1 MPVIEETVII
11 TRPVREVFDFLMLAE
26 NQPRWDS
33 SMLECAQVGSAPPER
48 QSRTAS
54 PGRRGLHGVPSC

>member
-26 NQPRWDS
+26 NLPRWDS
-33 SMLECAQVGSAPPER
+33 SMLECAQVGSGPPER
-48 QSRTAS
+48 QSRN
-54 PGRRGLHGVPSC
+54 RGITCLSR